1 MFATMDRGCEAVQ
14 MPGKESVDM
23 DYQDELTAKRRDA
36 LWRAVERERR
46 ARGIRLPVAY
56 LEGPSTPIEL
66 KSQPNA
72 SMALGSM
79 VHGLLNEHY
88 KRKGPGWQ
96 WWAVRLGVGLGWLAL
111 GLGMGWL
118 AATVEGGLL

>member
-1 MFATMDRGCEAVQ
+1 
-14 MPGKESVDM
+14 M

-46 ARGIRLPVAY
+46 TRGIRLPVAY
-56 LEGPSTPIEL
+56 LEGPRVVV
-66 KSQPNA
+66 A
-72 SMALGSM
+72 VRGAA
-79 VHGLLNEHY
+79 
-88 KRKGPGWQ
+88 PGWQ

-118 AATVEGGLL
+118 AATVEGRLL